1 MSILNNGYFH
11 DEAAAFAKLES
22 VLWPDGPVC
31 PHCGNTQK
39 IYDLASTRIGLKK
52 CGACRKQF
60 TVRFGTV
67 FEASHIPLHK
77 WLQAIYLLCCSRKRI
92 SARQLHRVL
101 DVSYKTAWL
110 MRNRIREAMGAG
122 AQVPMRNESGK
133 VERDKTSIRRKTGKK
148 RKPPK
153 KGRGYAHEHTVVS
166 LVERGYHSRA
176 TPANR
181 GQVIVVVHENR
192 CSDFH
197 SARPCDVTVFN

>member
-31 PHCGNTQK
+31 PHCGNTRK
-39 IYDLASTRIGLKK
+39 IYNLANTRTGLKK

-101 DVSYKTAWL
+101 AVSYKTAWL
-110 MRNRIREAMGAG
+110 MTRRIREARGSG
-122 AQVPMRNESGK
+122 AQGPMSNESGK
-133 VERDKTSIRRKTGKK
+133 VAPDKASIRRKTGKK
-148 RKPPK
+148 PKPSK
-153 KGRGYAHEHTVVS
+153 KGRGYAHEPTVMS
-166 LVERGYHSRA
+166 LVERGYHSRIA
-176 TPANR
+176 YANR
-181 GQVIVVVHENR
+181 GQVIVAVHENR
-192 CSDFH
+192 CSYFH
-197 SARPCDVTVFN
+197 SADLCDVTVFN